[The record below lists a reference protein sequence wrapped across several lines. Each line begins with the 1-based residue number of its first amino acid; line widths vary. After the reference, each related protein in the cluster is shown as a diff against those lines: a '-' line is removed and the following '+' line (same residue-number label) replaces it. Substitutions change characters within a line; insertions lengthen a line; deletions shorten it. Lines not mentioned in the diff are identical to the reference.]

1 MKKCF
6 FSIAILAA
14 SVCLVVGCGNQSGKS
29 ACCADSTEVDEN
41 VGEAGESA
49 DNHTVALPMTRTSF
63 EMNTFTVGVPEG
75 WGTTPNLDPASSDIM
90 VFKGD
95 MEKIMTSPTMI
106 INVDKLEDGKSLD
119 ETLKATLEAADA
131 ELDMKP
137 IPGVMIEG
145 KDYRAFEMTEN
156 DVKGTILYAEENGKI
171 ISVTIINSQP
181 DNPEVLTILKSIK
194 VK

>member
-1 MKKCF
+1 MKKCL

-14 SVCLVVGCGNQSGKS
+14 SACLVVACGNQSDNS
-29 ACCADSTEVDEN
+29 SCCADSTEVDEI
-41 VGEAGESA
+41 VEEAGESV

-63 EMNTFTVGVPEG
+63 EMNTFTVGVPKG
-75 WGTTPNLDPASSDIM
+75 WDTTPNLDPASSDIM

-106 INVDKLEDGKSLD
+106 IDVDKMEEGKSFD
-119 ETLKATLEAADA
+119 DILEAADA
-131 ELDMKP
+131 EPNMKS

-145 KDYRAFEMTEN
+145 KDYRGFEMTK
-156 DVKGTILYAEENGKI
+156 DDTKGTILYAEDNGKI

-181 DNPEVLTILKSIK
+181 HDPEVLTILKSIR